1 MTNHWAVAVGIDHY
15 QFLQPLQFAQQDAQ
29 ELCECLVSEAGFLPD
44 RCLLFTDTS
53 PEVLNRS
60 TYPSR
65 GNLQGWLD
73 YLKKDLVQPDD
84 WLWVFFSGYGVCCQG
99 QDYLMP
105 IEADP
110 VNVPETGIPLRSLY
124 DSLKNLPTDRILVLL
139 DVNRSQAAVSG
150 EKFGIQTTELANGS
164 RIPTVFSSQPEQFSH
179 ESSTLG
185 HGLFTAALLEA
196 LRSHQCSTLANLEDF
211 LKERLPE
218 LCDHHDRPPQDPVLA
233 VSSPDQLYQVTTPV
247 DWAEMEAWNDVE
259 SNPFDLEADFFVPPL
274 PDDDVA
280 STNPNLE
287 PNLESAAPINAYR
300 DPFDDLPDELPAP
313 PVPDLELEEP
323 VFSDAEPN
331 LAIDSPQL
339 PTEQR
344 PLAGNSKRSIPSEPA
359 PDQMFWERILFGG
372 GAVLLLLLLGVL
384 FRNWQTFTGQQT
396 ANNPSPSVTPKSTQL
411 TTPVGQSPK
420 PTTKPTTKPK
430 PVAVTPAKATA
441 SPTAKPTIAPPSQ
454 PQNSQA
460 LLNEARSLIKPTL
473 ASDANKAIE
482 RAQRI
487 PPGDPLYDQAQQDID
502 RWSRDILEIARKRAA
517 EKSFR
522 QAIAAAQLVPKERPQ
537 VYAEAQKAIAE
548 WQKRIR

>member
-29 ELCECLVSEAGFLPD
+29 GLCECLVSEAGFLPD

-73 YLKKDLVQPDD
+73 YLKKDLVQPGD
-84 WLWVFFSGYGVCCQG
+84 WLWVFFSGYGVCWQG

-110 VNVPETGIPLRSLY
+110 VNVPETGIPMRSLF

-139 DVNRSQAAVSG
+139 DVNRSQSAVAS
-150 EKFGIQTTELANGS
+150 EKFGIQTAELASGS
-164 RIPTVFSSQPEQFSH
+164 RIPTVFSSKPEQFSH
-179 ESSTLG
+179 EASALG

-196 LRSHQCSTLANLEDF
+196 LRSHQCSTLASLEDF

-218 LCDHHDRPPQDPVLA
+218 LCDHHDRPPQDPVLV
-233 VSSPDQLYQVTTPV
+233 VSSPDQLYQVATPV
-247 DWAEMEAWNDVE
+247 DWAEMEACDGGE

-274 PDDDVA
+274 PDDELA

-287 PNLESAAPINAYR
+287 PVRLIDAYR
-300 DPFDDLPDELPAP
+300 DPYEDLPSP

-323 VFSDAEPN
+323 TFSEMPEKNQMVEA
-331 LAIDSPQL
+331 PQL
-339 PTEQR
+339 SATEQ
-344 PLAGNSKRSIPSEPA
+344 RSIPSEA
-359 PDQMFWERILFGG
+359 DVPDQMFWERILFGG

-384 FRNWQTFTGQQT
+384 FRNWQTFMGQQT
-396 ANNPSPSVTPKSTQL
+396 ATNPSPLVTPKSTQL
-411 TTPVGQSPK
+411 TTPSGQSPK
-420 PTTKPTTKPK
+420 PAVKPTTPNQP
-430 PVAVTPAKATA
+430 PVAVA
-441 SPTAKPTIAPPSQ
+441 
-454 PQNSQA
+454 PQNPEKAAPQPTKQPSVTKPAQVQDSQA

-487 PPGDPLYDQAQQDID
+487 PPGDALYEQAQQDID

-517 EKSFR
+517 ERSYR
-522 QAIAAAQLVPKERPQ
+522 QAISAAQLVPKERPQ
-537 VYAEAQKAIAE
+537 VYAEAQKAIAD
-548 WQKRIR
+548 WQKRVR

>member
-15 QFLQPLQFAQQDAQ
+15 QFLQALQFAQQDAQ
-29 ELCECLVSEAGFLPD
+29 GLCECLVSEAGFLPD

-84 WLWVFFSGYGVCCQG
+84 WLWVFFSGYGVCWQG

-110 VNVPETGIPLRSLY
+110 TSVPETAIPLRSLY
-124 DSLKNLPTDRILVLL
+124 DSLKNLPTDRVLVLL

-150 EKFGIQTTELANGS
+150 EKFGIQTAELAS
-164 RIPTVFSSQPEQFSH
+164 SARIPTIFSSKPDQFSH
-179 ESSTLG
+179 ESSNLG

-218 LCDHHDRPPQDPVLA
+218 LCDHHDRPTQDPVLV
-233 VSSPDQLYQVTTPV
+233 VSSPDQLYQVATPV
-247 DWAEMEAWNDVE
+247 DWAEMEALNGAE

-274 PDDDVA
+274 AEDDVA
-280 STNPNLE
+280 STNPNLD
-287 PNLESAAPINAYR
+287 PNLEPVLPIDAYR
-300 DPFDDLPDELPAP
+300 DPYEDLPSP

-323 VFSDAEPN
+323 VFSEPN
-331 LAIDSPQL
+331 LAIDSPQPP
-339 PTEQR
+339 PTEQ
-344 PLAGNSKRSIPSEPA
+344 LSIPPEPA
-359 PDQMFWERILFGG
+359 PDQAFWERILFGG
-372 GAVLLLLLLGVL
+372 VAVVLLLVLGVL
-384 FRNWQTFTGQQT
+384 FRNWSTFTGQQT
-396 ANNPSPSVTPKSTQL
+396 ATNPSPSATPKSTQL
-411 TTPVGQSPK
+411 TTPSGQSPRPTVK
-420 PTTKPTTKPK
+420 PTTPNQK
-430 PVAVTPAKATA
+430 PVALAPQKATN
-441 SPTAKPTIAPPSQ
+441 SPAPKPTGTPDQ

-487 PPGDPLYDQAQQDID
+487 PPGDPLYNQAQQDID

-537 VYAEAQKAIAE
+537 VYAEAQKAIAD

>member
-29 ELCECLVSEAGFLPD
+29 GLCECLVSEAGFLPD

-84 WLWVFFSGYGVCCQG
+84 WLWVFFSGYGVSWQG

-110 VNVPETGIPLRSLY
+110 TSVPETGILLRSLY
-124 DSLKNLPTDRILVLL
+124 ESLKNLPTDRVLVLL
-139 DVNRSQAAVSG
+139 DVNRSQAAGLG
-150 EKFGIQTTELANGS
+150 EKFGIQTAELAS
-164 RIPTVFSSQPEQFSH
+164 SARIPTVFSSKPEQFSH
-179 ESSTLG
+179 EASALG
-185 HGLFTAALLEA
+185 HGLFTAALLEG
-196 LRSHQCSTLANLEDF
+196 LRSHQCSTLASLEDF

-218 LCDHHDRPPQDPVLA
+218 LCDHHDRPLQDPVLV

-247 DWAEMEAWNDVE
+247 DWAEMEAWNGVE

-274 PDDDVA
+274 TEDDLA
-280 STNPNLE
+280 STNPNLD
-287 PNLESAAPINAYR
+287 PAAPIDAYR
-300 DPFDDLPDELPAP
+300 DPYEDLPQSP

-323 VFSDAEPN
+323 TF
-331 LAIDSPQL
+331 
-339 PTEQR
+339 
-344 PLAGNSKRSIPSEPA
+344 SEPA
-359 PDQMFWERILFGG
+359 EKNQVVGAPFPMSNQVSDQVSETDQRSVPPESDAPDRVFWERILFGG

-396 ANNPSPSVTPKSTQL
+396 ATTPAQSSPKSTQL
-411 TTPVGQSPK
+411 TTPKGQSPK
-420 PTTKPTTKPK
+420 PTTKPTTNPK
-430 PVAVTPAKATA
+430 PVAVAPQTAGKVAPKPPA
-441 SPTAKPTIAPPSQ
+441 PTSPSQ

-517 EKSFR
+517 EKSYK

-537 VYAEAQKAIAE
+537 VYAEAQKAIAD
-548 WQKRIR
+548 WQKRVR